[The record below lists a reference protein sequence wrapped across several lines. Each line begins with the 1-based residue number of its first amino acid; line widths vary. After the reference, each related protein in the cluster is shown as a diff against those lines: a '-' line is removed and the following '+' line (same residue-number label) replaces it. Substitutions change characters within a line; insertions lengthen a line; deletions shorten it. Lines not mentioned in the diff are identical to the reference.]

1 MVAKRNCVRACGN
14 EFFVDRLR
22 YAEALVGGV
31 FAIDNAQINLPL
43 RDAARKVSAD
53 RFTTNLSD
61 DIANEQNAHVIS
73 SVAGTQA
80 LPAAAAMLN
89 PNPGISSRKTE
100 GLRRLPHSPLRT
112 LQRIG

>member
-1 MVAKRNCVRACGN
+1 MVAKRNCVGACGN

-31 FAIDNAQINLPL
+31 FAIDDAQINLPL

-61 DIANEQNAHVIS
+61 DIANEQNAHDHLLS
-73 SVAGTQA
+73 CRHLG
-80 LPAAAAMLN
+80 AAC
-89 PNPGISSRKTE
+89 
-100 GLRRLPHSPLRT
+100 RRSNA
-112 LQRIG
+112 QSESKYFIKKD